1 MQTFLPVY
9 PAHTSLPSSGLSRQL
24 RTSETAV
31 AQDEAPVSAV
41 DLRLAY
47 AATSLTPGLSGSLH
61 CDHRRM
67 SNLKACCFTT
77 QKRAG
82 FLNQ

>member
-1 MQTFLPVY
+1 MQTFLPVC
-9 PAHTSLPSSGLSRQL
+9 PAHTSFPSSDPSRQL
-24 RTSETAV
+24 RTAGTAV
-31 AQDEAPVSAV
+31 AQDDAPLSAA

-47 AATSLTPGLSGSLH
+47 AATSQTHGLSGSVH

-67 SNLKACCFTT
+67 SNLKAICFTT
-77 QKRAG
+77 QKRAR

>member
-1 MQTFLPVY
+1 MQTFLPVC
-9 PAHTSLPSSGLSRQL
+9 PAHTSHPRSDPPRQL

-31 AQDEAPVSAV
+31 AQDDTPVSAV

-47 AATSLTPGLSGSLH
+47 AATSPTPGLNGSVH
-61 CDHRRM
+61 CDHRRK

-82 FLNQ
+82 FLN

>member
-1 MQTFLPVY
+1 M
-9 PAHTSLPSSGLSRQL
+9 
-24 RTSETAV
+24 
-31 AQDEAPVSAV
+31 AQDDAPLSAA

-47 AATSLTPGLSGSLH
+47 AATSQTHGLSGSVH

-67 SNLKACCFTT
+67 SNLKAICFTT
-77 QKRAG
+77 QKRAR